1 MEYVKDF
8 RWKPGLRVKD
18 LVKAYGQTGFQS
30 IQLYKAGE
38 IIYKMKSEGAKIFL
52 TFTSNLGGTSG
63 LRGFFAQ
70 LIELGIPDVIVTT
83 AGTIEED
90 IMKAL
95 GEKFMISRFEAD
107 DIELYEKGM
116 NRVGNLIIRNDSY
129 ERLEGWMT
137 KVLKEIYQR
146 KKTMSGRELL
156 YELGLHLS
164 DKNSILY
171 QASRKNIPIFCPALM
186 DGAIGFHIY
195 LLKQTHPEFHLDI
208 IDDFRDLMFF
218 TTQDEKKG
226 IIALG
231 GGVSKHFAILS
242 TLINGGAD
250 YAVYITTS
258 KETSGSLT
266 GATTSEGKSW
276 GKIKDDSDSVTVIGD
291 ATIIFPLVMTY
302 VLEKLE
308 RR

>member
-8 RWKPGLRVKD
+8 RWKPGLKVKD
-18 LVKAYGQTGFQS
+18 LVKAYGQIGFQS
-30 IQLYKAGE
+30 IQLYKAAE

-90 IMKAL
+90 IMKAV
-95 GEKFMISRFEAD
+95 GEKFIISRFEAD

-116 NRVGNLIIRNDSY
+116 NRIGNLIIMNDSY
-129 ERLEGWMT
+129 ERLEAWMT
-137 KVLKEIYQR
+137 KALKEIYER
-146 KKTMSGRELL
+146 KRVLSGRELL
-156 YELGLHLS
+156 YELGLRLS

-171 QASRKNIPIFCPALM
+171 QASRRNIPIFCPALM
-186 DGAIGFHIY
+186 DGAIGFHLY
-195 LLKQTHPEFHLDI
+195 LLKQTHPDFHLDI

-258 KETSGSLT
+258 RETSGSLT
-266 GATTSEGKSW
+266 GATTNEGKSW

-291 ATIIFPLVMTY
+291 ATILFPLVMSY

-308 RR
+308 RK